1 MLSRRLWAYEHG
13 TLWAMDLDNHGDAP
27 ARRTAQAVLFSEAPP
42 ETAGSIAAAMGLE
55 EPSEVRRRFAAGSR
69 CFVARVEGD
78 IVAYGWVSQGME
90 QIGELERSLHMRPDE
105 AYIWNCATLPAF
117 RRQGLYTALLGY
129 IVAVL
134 REEGMRRLWIGT
146 SLQNQPSLQGMA
158 AAGFQP
164 VIKVMYIRLLRVSHA
179 WVMGEASAPPA
190 QVAAAQRALSDARKR
205 GRLHNGE
212 AI

>member
-13 TLWAMDLDNHGDAP
+13 TLWAMDLDGRAP
-27 ARRTAQAVLFSEAPP
+27 APVTALAAKFSEMSP
-42 ETAGSIAAAMGLE
+42 EAAATIAEAMGPE
-55 EPSEVRRRFAAGSR
+55 ELSEVSRRFAAGSR
-69 CFVARVEGD
+69 CFVARLEGA

-90 QIGELERSLHMRPDE
+90 RIGELERSLHMRPDE
-105 AYIWNCATLPAF
+105 AYIWDCVTLPPF

-146 SLQNQPSLQGMA
+146 SLQNRPSLQGMA
-158 AAGFQP
+158 TAGFQP

-179 WVMGEASAPPA
+179 WVIGEAHAPPA
-190 QVAAAQRALSDARKR
+190 QVAAAQQALMDARER
-205 GRLHNGE
+205 GRRQHGE